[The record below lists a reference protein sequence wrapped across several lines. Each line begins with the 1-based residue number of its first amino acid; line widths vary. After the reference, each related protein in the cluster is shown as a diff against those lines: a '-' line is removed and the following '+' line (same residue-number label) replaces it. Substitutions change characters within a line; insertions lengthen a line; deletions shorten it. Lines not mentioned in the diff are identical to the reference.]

1 MVSGRHV
8 SYLFISI
15 IHASHMLIFDP
26 APVLQ
31 SPIHHGNQSMFNVK
45 NECHCYQEKT
55 IYMNINLLFP
65 D

>member
-1 MVSGRHV
+1 
-8 SYLFISI
+8 
-15 IHASHMLIFDP
+15 MLIFDP